1 MKYLVILFLIVACVG
16 CNTNRTGWECI
27 SCDREIAKRAEVCQ
41 HCGQKYSQGW
51 EPQWDNPGS
60 YPRKVGELHPS
71 DEGYYVC
78 KEAKDR
84 KEAKDQDYLP
94 DSNTTGI

>member
-27 SCDREIAKRAEVCQ
+27 SCDREIAKNAEVCQ
-41 HCGQKYSQGW
+41 HCGQQYSHGAFELQR
-51 EPQWDNPGS
+51 DHPGS

-71 DEGYYVC
+71 DEGYY
-78 KEAKDR
+78 EW